1 MIAEGVRGDWGLDGP
16 NETTA
21 KKTCYQNN
29 TLECSTEGGG
39 GVGMPK
45 GVEAKKGCHNVNDI
59 GYIPIVFSYHRLKSD
74 TVPLPTMHS
83 PR

>member
-1 MIAEGVRGDWGLDGP
+1 MKAEGVRGDWGLDGP

-39 GVGMPK
+39 GAWGCPRESK
-45 GVEAKKGCHNVNDI
+45 QKKVATTSTI
-59 GYIPIVFSYHRLKSD
+59 
-74 TVPLPTMHS
+74 
-83 PR
+83 